1 MLASSL
7 QYDDGSVFA
16 RLFQEFDCGCVIY
29 AQPSSAVVVGEIFDK
44 FYKIS
49 HNQLITQITNGET
62 KEQFPW
68 THQLSV
74 PIIANPDDQTQLFR
88 KLENAF
94 EKNPET
100 NAVLIKGNGLLV
112 CGDTWQ
118 ETKAMFE
125 ALLKMFEISIQ
136 LRRVGAVGNNSSS
149 SVTKSVTT
157 RSAPA
162 SKTVQDDVQVIE
174 EKAPKKA
181 GVAAKPNSTS
191 RPTSDRRGAAAPFGR
206 GGASGPGRARDE
218 LALKRKK
225 LALARLRMTAESG
238 RGERRTAASF
248 MGPASRAGNMGV
260 LSQGGGMNIRGMNNI
275 DMGMNQNMNM
285 GMNNMGMNN
294 MEINNMEINNMG
306 MNNMEINNMGM
317 NMNMMMNNQGNMG
330 MGMFNSGMMG
340 MGNPGVM
347 LGPDMFQSGFD
358 GEVSQDARAK
368 LSRPPGT
375 GRVRGRGAARR
386 AGPLPDRGN
395 VQDRLG
401 FKSSISVDPALLEQ
415 PGTELNEEDY

>member
-1 MLASSL
+1 MLP
-7 QYDDGSVFA
+7 

-29 AQPSSAVVVGEIFDK
+29 AQPSSAVVVGELFDK

-74 PIIANPDDQTQLFR
+74 PIIANPDDQTQLFS

-100 NAVLIKGNGLLV
+100 NAVIIKGNGLLV

-125 ALLKMFEISIQ
+125 ALLQMFEISIQ
-136 LRRVGAVGNNSSS
+136 LRRVGAVVGNNNSSS
-149 SVTKSVTT
+149 VIKSVPTK
-157 RSAPA
+157 SAPA

-174 EKAPKKA
+174 EKAPKKV
-181 GVAAKPNSTS
+181 GVAAKPSSTF
-191 RPTSDRRGAAAPFGR
+191 RPTSDRRVAAAPFGR

-225 LALARLRMTAESG
+225 LALARLRMTTETG

-248 MGPASRAGNMGV
+248 MGPTSRSGNMGV
-260 LSQGGGMNIRGMNNI
+260 LSQGGGMNMGGMNMNSI
-275 DMGMNQNMNM
+275 DMGMNQNMMNM
-285 GMNNMGMNN
+285 GM
-294 MEINNMEINNMG
+294 NNMG

-317 NMNMMMNNQGNMG
+317 NMNMMMNNPGNME
-330 MGMFNSGMMG
+330 MGMFNNGMMG
-340 MGNPGVM
+340 MGNAGLM
-347 LGPDMFQSGFD
+347 QGPDMFQSGFD

-386 AGPLPDRGN
+386 AAPLPDRGN

-415 PGTELNEEDY
+415 PETELNEEDY